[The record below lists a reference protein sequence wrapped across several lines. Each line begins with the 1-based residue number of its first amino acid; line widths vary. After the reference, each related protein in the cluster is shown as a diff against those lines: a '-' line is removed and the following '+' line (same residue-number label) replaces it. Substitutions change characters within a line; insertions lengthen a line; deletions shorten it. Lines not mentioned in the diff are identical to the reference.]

1 MEKWQDP
8 KVIALWIAIIIVLVS
23 TIMLFVIKIM
33 HTGYKKMTEANL
45 RQAKLEIEHQKK
57 LLEVGL
63 LAQEKERNRIAS
75 DLHDGLIGKLSVIRM
90 RAQLAKSPEDIELM
104 LGESIAEARRI
115 SHDLMPPLLEFS
127 SVPELIEQLIT
138 PWREKFKINI
148 ISDCRTNNELNTQV
162 KLQIIRILQELITN
176 TVKHAKATNLTVHW
190 RHSHT
195 GIALT
200 LSDDGIGFNTTVLK
214 NGLGLGS
221 LEMRAQYLGGNYR
234 IKSASGKGTSV
245 LVAAIIHQH

>member
-8 KVIALWIAIIIVLVS
+8 KVIALWIAIIMTLVF
-23 TIMLFVIKIM
+23 TIMLFVAKIM

-45 RQAKLEIEHQKK
+45 RQARLEVEHQKK

-90 RAQLAKSPEDIELM
+90 RAQLAKTPQDIEQM

-127 SVPELIEQLIT
+127 TVPELIERLLE
-138 PWREKFKINI
+138 PWQDKFAIIVIN
-148 ISDCRTNNELNTQV
+148 DVRTHNELQPQV
-162 KLQIIRILQELITN
+162 KLQLIRILQELVTN
-176 TVKHAKATNLTVHW
+176 TVKHAAATRVVVHW
-190 RHSHT
+190 RHSES
-195 GIALT
+195 GIALLLT
-200 LSDDGIGFNTTVLK
+200 DDGIGFDTAKLK

-221 LEMRAQYLGGNYR
+221 LEMRSQYLGGRCR
-234 IKSASGKGTSV
+234 IHSKQGKGTRA
-245 LVAAIIHQH
+245 LLYAALNQ

>member
-8 KVIALWIAIIIVLVS
+8 KVIALWIAIIIVLVF
-23 TIMLFVIKIM
+23 TIMLFVVKIM

-45 RQAKLEIEHQKK
+45 RQARLEIEHQKK

-90 RAQLAKSPEDIELM
+90 RAQIAKTPEDIELM

-127 SVPELIEQLIT
+127 SVPELIERMVE
-138 PWREKFKINI
+138 PWQEKYNI
-148 ISDCRTNNELNTQV
+148 VVTADFRTHNELPPQA
-162 KLQIIRILQELITN
+162 KLQLIRILQELLTN
-176 TVKHAKATNLTVHW
+176 TVKHAKATEINVHW
-190 RHSHT
+190 RHT
-195 GIALT
+195 DVAIALMV
-200 LSDDGIGFNTTVLK
+200 SDNGVGFDTEILK

-221 LEMRAQYLGGNYR
+221 LEMRAQYLGGCCR
-234 IKSASGKGTSV
+234 IRSVKGKGTSAI
-245 LVAAIIHQH
+245 VAATLQG